1 MTALKIT
8 VDNQQNAMMLMKMLR
23 SMSFVKE
30 IVADLPPDK
39 ADNQYDGL
47 KKILTAIE
55 PGSMFSDIKN
65 PVDWQKQIRN
75 EW

>member
-8 VDNQQNAMMLMKMLR
+8 VDNQQNALMLMKMLR

-30 IVADLPPDK
+30 IEADLPTDK
-39 ADNQYDGL
+39 TNNQYDNL
-47 KKILTAIE
+47 IKILNTIE
-55 PGSMFSDIKN
+55 PGSMFSEIKD
-65 PVDWQKQIRN
+65 PIEWQKQIRN

>member
-8 VDNQQNAMMLMKMLR
+8 VDTQQNALMLVKILR

-30 IVADLPPDK
+30 IDTDMPIEDSK
-39 ADNQYDGL
+39 NQFDDL
-47 KKILTAIE
+47 KKILTTIE
-55 PGSMFSDIKN
+55 PGSVFSEIKD
-65 PVDWQKQIRN
+65 PVEWQKQLRN

>member
-8 VDNQQNAMMLMKMLR
+8 VDNQQNALMLIKMLR

-30 IVADLPPDK
+30 IIADLPTDK
-39 ADNQYDGL
+39 TDNQYDDL
-47 KKILTAIE
+47 NKILTTIE
-55 PGSMFSDIKN
+55 PGSLFSEIKD
-65 PVDWQKQIRN
+65 PVEWQKQIRN